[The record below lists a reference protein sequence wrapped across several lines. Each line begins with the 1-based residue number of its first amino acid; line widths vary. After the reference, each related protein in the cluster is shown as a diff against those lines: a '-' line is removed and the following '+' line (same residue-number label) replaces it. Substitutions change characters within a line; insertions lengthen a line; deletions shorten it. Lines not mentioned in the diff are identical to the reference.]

1 MNRYEKVYKQTMAG
15 LLTLFIGGMFSL
27 NVLTPNKTFSDE
39 ENRKLEQ
46 FPAFSFQDL
55 IEKKFTSNYE
65 KYISDQFAFRDFW
78 INVKSDMDH
87 KLGKKENN
95 GVYIGKDGF
104 LLQKFSKP
112 EEQDVKSKI
121 EAINDFH
128 IANPNVK
135 MQVMLVPT
143 AMSILE
149 NKLPN
154 YASHSDELTYINK
167 VKKSLDKDVNFID
180 VYPVLSSKKD
190 EYIYYKTDHHWT
202 TKGAYYAYQEL
213 GKNMGFTPNENG
225 SFNIKQIT
233 NSFYGS
239 LYSKAGFR
247 NIDSDSIELYKPKKA
262 NKYKVEYIDENKT
275 TTSLYEMENI
285 KKKDKYTVFF
295 NGNHPLI
302 KIKTDN
308 TNGKKLLV
316 VKDSYAN
323 SLLPFLLAHFSEIH
337 IVDLRYYTDSLNML
351 VQKNKINDM
360 LVLYNGN
367 TFFEDASINN
377 LSE

>member
-1 MNRYEKVYKQTMAG
+1 MAG
-15 LLTLFIGGMFSL
+15 LMSLFIGGMFSINL
-27 NVLTPNKTFSDE
+27 LTPNKTFSDS

-46 FPAFSFQDL
+46 FPKFSLQSLMD
-55 IEKKFTSNYE
+55 KKFTVNYE

-78 INVKSDMDH
+78 INVKSDMEQ
-87 KLGKKENN
+87 KIGKKENN
-95 GVYIGKDGF
+95 GVYIGKDSF
-104 LLQKFSKP
+104 LLQKFNKP
-112 EEQDVKSKI
+112 TEQDVIDKI
-121 EAINDFH
+121 EAIHDFH
-128 IANPNVK
+128 IATPNVK
-135 MQVMLVPT
+135 KHVMLVPT
-143 AMSILE
+143 AISILE

-154 YASHSDELTYINK
+154 YVSHSDELTYIDK
-167 VKKSLDKDVNFID
+167 VKKSLAKDINFID
-180 VYPVLSSKKD
+180 VYPVLSSKQD

-213 GKNMGFTPNENG
+213 GKNMKFTPNKSD

-247 NIDSDSIELYKPKKA
+247 NIDPDSIELYEPKKA
-262 NKYKVEYIDENKT
+262 NKYKVEYSDESKT
-275 TTSLYEMENI
+275 STSLYEMENI

-302 KIKTDN
+302 KIETDN

-323 SLLPFLLAHFSEIH
+323 SLLPFLLPHFSEIH

-367 TFFEDASINN
+367 TFFEDASVKNI
-377 LSE
+377 

>member
-1 MNRYEKVYKQTMAG
+1 MMAG
-15 LLTLFIGGMFSL
+15 LLSLFIGGML
-27 NVLTPNKTFSDE
+27 VINLLTPNKTFSDE

-46 FPAFSFQDL
+46 FPDFSFQNL
-55 IEKKFTSNYE
+55 IEKKFTVSYE
-65 KYISDQFAFRDFW
+65 KYISDQFAFRDSW
-78 INVKSDMDH
+78 ISMKSSMERAI
-87 KLGKKENN
+87 GKRENN

-112 EEQDVKSKI
+112 KDQDVKSKI

-128 IANPNVK
+128 ITNPNIK
-135 MQVMLVPT
+135 IQVMLVPT
-143 AMSILE
+143 AISVLE

-154 YASHSDELTYINK
+154 YVSHSDELTYINK
-167 VKKSLDKDVNFID
+167 VKKSLDRAINFID
-180 VYPVLSSKKD
+180 VYPVLNSKKN

-213 GKNMGFTPNENG
+213 GKSMEFTPNKMDA
-225 SFNIKQIT
+225 FNTKQIT

-239 LYSKAGFR
+239 LYSKSGFR
-247 NIDSDSIELYKPKKA
+247 NIAPDSIELYEQKKA
-262 NKYKVEYIDENKT
+262 NKYKVEYSDENKT
-275 TTSLYEMENI
+275 TTTLYAMENI
-285 KKKDKYTVFF
+285 KKKDKYTIFF

-302 KIKTDN
+302 KIQTDN

-323 SLLPFLLAHFSEIH
+323 SLVPFLLPHFSEIY
-337 IVDLRYYTDSLNML
+337 IVDLRYYTDNINML
-351 VQKNKINDM
+351 IQKNKINDM
-360 LVLYNGN
+360 LILYNGN
-367 TFFEDASINN
+367 TFFEDSSINN

>member
-1 MNRYEKVYKQTMAG
+1 MAG
-15 LLTLFIGGMFSL
+15 LLTLFIGGMFSINL
-27 NVLTPNKTFSDE
+27 LAPNKTFSDT
-39 ENRKLEQ
+39 ENRKLEP
-46 FPAFSFQDL
+46 FPEFSFQNL

-65 KYISDQFAFRDFW
+65 KYISDQFAFRDLW
-78 INVKSDMDH
+78 ISVKSDMERTI
-87 KLGKKENN
+87 GKKENN

-104 LLQKFSKP
+104 LLQKFNKP
-112 EEQDVKSKI
+112 KEQDVKGKI
-121 EAINDFH
+121 EAINGFH
-128 IANPNVK
+128 IANPDVK
-135 MQVMLVPT
+135 IQVMLVPT
-143 AMSILE
+143 AISILE

-154 YASHSDELTYINK
+154 YVSPGDELTYINK
-167 VKKSLDKDVNFID
+167 VKKSLDKDINFID
-180 VYPVLSSKKD
+180 VYSVLSSKKD

-213 GKNMGFTPNENG
+213 GKNMKFTPNENVA
-225 SFNIKQIT
+225 FNIKKIT

-247 NIDSDSIELYKPKKA
+247 NIDPDSIELYEPKKA
-262 NKYKVEYIDENKT
+262 KKYKVEYIDENKT
-275 TTSLYEMENI
+275 STSLYEMENI

-295 NGNHPLI
+295 NGNHPFV
-302 KIKTDN
+302 KISTDN
-308 TNGKKLLV
+308 ANEKKLLV

-323 SLLPFLLAHFSEIH
+323 SLLPFLLPHFSEIH

-351 VQKNKINDM
+351 VQKNKINNM

-377 LSE
+377 ISE

>member
-1 MNRYEKVYKQTMAG
+1 MNRYEKIYKCTMAG
-15 LLTLFIGGMFSL
+15 LLSLFIGGMFSVNL
-27 NVLTPNKTFSDE
+27 LTPNNIFSDT

-46 FPAFSFQDL
+46 LPEFSFQNL
-55 IEKKFTSNYE
+55 IGKKFTSNYE

-78 INVKSDMDH
+78 ISVKSDMERTI
-87 KLGKKENN
+87 GKKENN

-112 EEQDVKSKI
+112 EEQDVKNKI

-143 AMSILE
+143 AISILE

-154 YASHSDELTYINK
+154 YVSHSDELMYINK
-167 VKKSLDKDVNFID
+167 VKKSLDKDINFID

-213 GKNMGFTPNENG
+213 GKNMKFTPNKSD
-225 SFNIKQIT
+225 SFNIKEIT

-247 NIDSDSIELYKPKKA
+247 NIDPDSIELYEQKKA
-262 NKYKVEYIDENKT
+262 NKYKLEYGDESKT
-275 TTSLYEMENI
+275 STSLYEMENI

-308 TNGKKLLV
+308 KSGGKLLV
-316 VKDSYAN
+316 FKDSYAN
-323 SLLPFLLAHFSEIH
+323 SLLPFLLPHFSEIH

-351 VQKNKINDM
+351 VQKNKINDV

-367 TFFEDASINN
+367 TFFEDSSISN

>member
-1 MNRYEKVYKQTMAG
+1 MAG
-15 LLTLFIGGMFSL
+15 LLTLFIGGMFGI

-46 FPAFSFQDL
+46 FPAFSFQNL

-65 KYISDQFAFRDFW
+65 KYVSDQFAFRDFW
-78 INVKSDMDH
+78 INVKSDVDH

-104 LLQKFSKP
+104 LLQKFSEP
-112 EEQDVKSKI
+112 EEQEVKNKI

-143 AMSILE
+143 AVSILE

-154 YASHSDELTYINK
+154 YVSHGDELTYINK
-167 VKKSLDKDVNFID
+167 VKKSLGKDINFID
-180 VYPVLSSKKD
+180 VYPVLNSKKD

-213 GKNMGFTPNENG
+213 GKNMQFTPNKSD

-247 NIDSDSIELYKPKKA
+247 NIDPDSIELYEPKKA
-262 NKYKVEYIDENKT
+262 NKYKVEYSDESKT
-275 TTSLYEMENI
+275 STSLYEMKNI

-323 SLLPFLLAHFSEIH
+323 SLLPFLLPHFSEIH

-351 VQKNKINDM
+351 VQKNKISDM
-360 LVLYNGN
+360 LLLYNGN
-367 TFFEDASINN
+367 TFFEDVSIND

>member
-1 MNRYEKVYKQTMAG
+1 MSQYEKIYKCTMVG
-15 LLTLFIGGMFSL
+15 LLSLFIGGMFSV
-27 NVLTPNKTFSDE
+27 NILTPNKTFSYA

-46 FPAFSFQDL
+46 FPEFSFRNL
-55 IEKKFTSNYE
+55 TEKKFTSNYE

-78 INVKSDMDH
+78 ISVKSDMERTI
-87 KLGKKENN
+87 GKKENN

-121 EAINDFH
+121 EAINNFH
-128 IANPNVK
+128 LANPNVK
-135 MQVMLVPT
+135 KHVMLVPT
-143 AMSILE
+143 AISILE

-154 YASHSDELTYINK
+154 YVSRGDELTYINK
-167 VKKSLDKDVNFID
+167 VKKSLDKDINFINI
-180 VYPVLSSKKD
+180 YPVLSSKKD

-213 GKNMGFTPNENG
+213 SKNMKFTSTKNE
-225 SFNIKQIT
+225 SFNIKKIT

-247 NIDSDSIELYKPKKA
+247 NIDPDSIELYQSKKD
-262 NKYKVEYIDENKT
+262 KYKVEYIDENKT
-275 TTSLYEMENI
+275 STSLYEMNNI
-285 KKKDKYTVFF
+285 KKKDKYTVFL
-295 NGNHPLI
+295 NGNHPLM
-302 KIKTDN
+302 KITTDN
-308 TNGKKLLV
+308 KNEKKLLI

-323 SLLPFLLAHFSEIH
+323 SFLPFLLSHFSEIH
-337 IVDLRYYTDSLNML
+337 VVDLRYYNESLNML
-351 VQKNKINDM
+351 MQKNKINDM
-360 LVLYNGN
+360 LLLYNTN
-367 TFFEDASINN
+367 TFFEDSSINA